1 MAVPGRCSLITRAV
15 KSHFTGHCTTTAVA
29 EAIGSPV
36 RHWFGDCLVKN
47 SLFAGNLTR
56 FGLCQQEIE
65 WITS

>member
-15 KSHFTGHCTTTAVA
+15 KPHFTGHCTATAVVM
-29 EAIGSPV
+29 PV
-36 RHWFGDCLVKN
+36 VSSVRRQFSEGLVKN